1 MTVTLYLD
9 VYMAVNLLADLAV
22 LNLLDL
28 FLRIQGKRSRIFL
41 GALFGMGAALGELF
55 LVSAPTFVRLLYIMI
70 SGAVMLRAAFG
81 TSSLV
86 EFGRRFAG
94 LWLIT
99 AAAGGFWDIISFRER
114 YTGLTFLICM
124 TGIYYGGRKIGSFML
139 REQSLNRELY
149 EVILRDQGI
158 SIVVTALLDSG
169 NRLYEPYSHQP
180 VHVISEEI
188 AKKMC
193 KSCHQMIVI
202 PFHSI
207 GARSGLMQGFRIDEM
222 EIRKDGRLVRCLKR
236 PWLGVSRQPLSS
248 RHQYEMLLHGE
259 E

>member
-9 VYMAVNLLADLAV
+9 VYLAVNLLADLAV
-22 LNLLDL
+22 LNLLDF
-28 FLRIQGKRSRIFL
+28 FLRIQGRRSRIFF
-41 GALFGMGAALGELF
+41 GALFGTGAAWGWLF
-55 LVSAPTFVRLLYIMI
+55 LLSAPTVGRLFYIMI
-70 SGAVMLRAAFG
+70 AGAVMLQIAFG
-81 TSSLV
+81 RSSFL

-94 LWLIT
+94 LWLIA
-99 AAAGGFWDIISFRER
+99 AAAGGFWDIISFRES
-114 YTGLTFLICM
+114 YTCLTFFICM
-124 TGIYYGGRKIGSFML
+124 AGIYCGGRMIGSFLL
-139 REQSLNRELY
+139 REQRLKRELY
-149 EVILRDQGI
+149 EVILRDQGN
-158 SIVVTALLDSG
+158 SVEVTALLDSG

-188 AKKMC
+188 AKKMRKNC
-193 KSCHQMIVI
+193 NQMVII

-207 GARSGLMQGFRIDEM
+207 GAKRGLMQGFRIDEM

-236 PWLGVSRQPLSS
+236 PWLGVSRQPLSV

>member
-9 VYMAVNLLADLAV
+9 VYLAVNLLADLAV

-28 FLRIQGKRSRIFL
+28 FLRIQGKQSRIFL
-41 GALFGMGAALGELF
+41 GALVGTGTAFGWLF
-55 LVSAPTFVRLLYIMI
+55 LSSAPIFGRLLYIMI
-70 SGAVMLRAAFG
+70 AEAIMLQTAFG
-81 TSSLV
+81 MSSFS

-94 LWLIT
+94 LWLIA
-99 AAAGGFWDIISFRER
+99 AAAGGFWDIISFREC
-114 YTGLTFLICM
+114 YTCLTFFICM
-124 TGIYYGGRKIGSFML
+124 AGIYYGGRIVGSFLL
-139 REQSLNRELY
+139 REQRLKRELY
-149 EVILRDQGI
+149 EVILRDQGS

-188 AKKMC
+188 AKKVC
-193 KSCHQMIVI
+193 KSCHHMVVI

-222 EIRKDGRLVRCLKR
+222 EIRKDGQFVRCLKR
-236 PWLGVSRQPLSS
+236 PWLGVSRQPLSG